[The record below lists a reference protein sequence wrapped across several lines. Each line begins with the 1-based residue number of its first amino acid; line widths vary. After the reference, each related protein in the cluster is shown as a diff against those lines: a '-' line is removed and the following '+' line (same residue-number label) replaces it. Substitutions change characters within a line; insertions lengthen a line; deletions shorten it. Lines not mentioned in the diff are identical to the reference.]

1 MRDRLGRVLTLLQ
14 ATPLSPDLVDDPR
27 RIGQWLITVQNL
39 HQALRTL
46 IDPERSPA
54 RGAPMRQNLP
64 QSGLPQHDSRADRV
78 LRRFLKLI
86 DGLPQACLAGLSP
99 VIKLDL
105 LRPLLAELEDW
116 SAWLSAHPGLDTTP
130 LDRRLG
136 QYRAAAAMM
145 AARHTAPDPRPPVTE
160 RAPAV
165 PAPLRS
171 PLAVPHPRH

>member
-1 MRDRLGRVLTLLQ
+1 MRDRLGRVLILLQ
-14 ATPLSPDLVDDPR
+14 ATPLSADLVDDPR

-46 IDPERSPA
+46 IDPERLPA
-54 RGAPMRQNLP
+54 RGAQMRQRLP
-64 QSGLPQHDSRADRV
+64 QPDSRADRV

-116 SAWLSAHPGLDTTP
+116 SAWLSAHPGLDTAP

-145 AARHTAPDPRPPVTE
+145 AARHAAPAPRPPVAE
-160 RAPAV
+160 RPAAPA
-165 PAPLRS
+165 AFRS
-171 PLAVPHPRH
+171 PLAVPRPQH